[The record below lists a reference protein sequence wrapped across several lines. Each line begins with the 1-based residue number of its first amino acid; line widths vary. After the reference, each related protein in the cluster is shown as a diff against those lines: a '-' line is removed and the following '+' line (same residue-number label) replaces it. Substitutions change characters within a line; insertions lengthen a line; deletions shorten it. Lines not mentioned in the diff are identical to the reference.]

1 MIAFLIIYILGIIVT
16 LWTFYNSLKS
26 GEEVSLYEIVFALIS
41 SLFSWVTFIILILV
55 IYGDKVVFTKK

>member
-1 MIAFLIIYILGIIVT
+1 MIIFLIIYILGIIAT
-16 LWTFYNSLKS
+16 LWAYYYNLKS
-26 GEEVSLYEIVFALIS
+26 GEEVDLLELSFSIAS